1 MLRNIIKES
10 YQEITGHAEP
20 VQAVVTVS
28 ENRPAANSSNFSQ
41 AETQARRLRRQ
52 ERQAGGGQGGSF
64 GWRLRTW

>member
-1 MLRNIIKES
+1 MLRNIINDS
-10 YQEITGHAEP
+10 YREVVNLVEP
-20 VQAVVTVS
+20 VQAIVTVS

-52 ERQAGGGQGGSF
+52 QRQAGGGQGGNF